1 MRAVMT
7 TCVPDATAE
16 ANAWMHAFM
25 AAHAGRA
32 LWPGEQAEDE
42 ELLAIWANSVHLH
55 STPN

>member
-1 MRAVMT
+1 MMT